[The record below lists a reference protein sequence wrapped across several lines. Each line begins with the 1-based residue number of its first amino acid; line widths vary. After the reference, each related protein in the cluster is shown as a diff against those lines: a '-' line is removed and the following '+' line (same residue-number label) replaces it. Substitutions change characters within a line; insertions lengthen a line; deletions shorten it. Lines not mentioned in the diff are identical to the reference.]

1 MNRAPVPSANANAD
15 ASADT
20 ARPRIGFIGWGP
32 DNAALWEA
40 LRSGPAGDA
49 AQAPLFVPGGSAAA
63 DSPLQPLPTVEA
75 LFAACDTIIV
85 ELPPDQAQQMM
96 PLMRLSIADRH
107 VLVLMGRE
115 WSMDDALRH
124 LNERKLVRCFIL
136 PFHEARRRLVAFCAT
151 PFVEAEER
159 QAFRGLFAHPEQVLE
174 LADETQ
180 FEVMLGLAGLVPT
193 TFYTIVDAL
202 ADGALMMGLPRPQ
215 GLQFIA
221 SVLLDAA
228 TSMLEGG
235 KHPALLREEALQ
247 SEAAASGLMELE
259 SAGIRGLMMRAVR
272 RAMES
277 HHDHGARK
285 TETEK

>member
-1 MNRAPVPSANANAD
+1 VPNANAKANANAD
-15 ASADT
+15 S
-20 ARPRIGFIGWGP
+20 ARPRIGFIGWGEE
-32 DNAALWEA
+32 NAALWEA
-40 LRSGPAGDA
+40 LRGGPAGDA
-49 AQAPLFVPGGSAAA
+49 AEATLFMPGGGGAA
-63 DSPLQPLPTVEA
+63 DAPLQPLPTVEA

-85 ELPPDQAQQMM
+85 ELPPDQAEQMM

-107 VLVLMGRE
+107 VLVLMGRA

-136 PFHEARRRLVAFCAT
+136 PFREARRPLVAFCAT
-151 PFVEAEER
+151 PFLEAEER
-159 QAFRGLFAHPEQVLE
+159 QAFRALFAHAEQVLE

-180 FEVMLGLAGLVPT
+180 FEVILGLAGLVPT
-193 TFYTIVDAL
+193 AFYTIIDAL
-202 ADGALMMGLPRPQ
+202 ADGGLMMGLPRQQ
-215 GLQFIA
+215 GLQFIG
-221 SVLLDAA
+221 SVLLGAA

-247 SEAAASGLMELE
+247 SEAAATGLMELE

-277 HHDHGARK
+277 NHDHGART
-285 TETEK
+285 TESEK